1 MDGLLILVSLLIGAV
16 QPTTAPAHPAT
27 AAAEREGYLAGDD
40 GTMLFYRI
48 EGVGPQTLVVV
59 HGGPGNSMESVRL
72 DMAPLARGRRV
83 IYYDQRGN
91 GRSQLVEGDERLAL
105 ERHIADLEALR
116 RHFGLERM
124 TLLGNS
130 WGGLLISAYAA
141 AHPDRIERLV
151 LDAPAA
157 PTIAQ
162 LNALNA
168 EFDRRSR
175 IRFTPE
181 QRERIVRGLQEDAWL
196 AAEDPVRNCREVMM
210 GMLRLYQ
217 HDPEAELPIRGD
229 VCAGPVEAVRRQRS
243 ANQAIVRSL
252 GDFDFRPGVRRVTAP
267 VLVVYGES
275 DAIPRQGAEDWA
287 ANFGDAR
294 LLVIPGTG
302 HLLHAEKPG
311 LFFPAVESFL
321 GGQWPDGAERVARS
335 SGPEAGSVSR
345 SD

>member
-1 MDGLLILVSLLIGAV
+1 MQTLLPLLFLLFATV
-16 QPTTAPAHPAT
+16 QPAT
-27 AAAEREGYLAGDD
+27 AAAGREGYLAGDD
-40 GTMLFYRI
+40 GTRLFYRI
-48 EGVGPQTLVVV
+48 EGAGSQTLIVV
-59 HGGPGNSMESVRL
+59 HGGPAVSMESIRL

-83 IYYDQRGN
+83 IYYDQRGS

-105 ERHIADLEALR
+105 AHHIADLEALR

-151 LDAPAA
+151 LDAPGP
-157 PTIAQ
+157 PTLA
-162 LNALNA
+162 LRDALNH
-168 EFDRRSR
+168 EFGRRSR

-181 QRERIVRGLQEDAWL
+181 QRARIGRGLQAWL
-196 AAEDPVRNCREVMM
+196 TADDPVRNCREVAM
-210 GMLRLYQ
+210 GYLTLYQ
-217 HDPEAELPIRGD
+217 HDPGTELPIRGD
-229 VCAGPVEAVRRQRS
+229 VCAGPPEAVRRQLAVSAAIYRS
-243 ANQAIVRSL
+243 M

-302 HLLHAEKPG
+302 HLLHIERPG
-311 LFFPAVESFL
+311 LFFPAVERFL
-321 GGQWPDGAERVARS
+321 GGEWPDGAERVRRP
-335 SGPEAGSVSR
+335 G
-345 SD
+345 

>member
-1 MDGLLILVSLLIGAV
+1 MNGFLTLLMLLVGGA
-16 QPTTAPAHPAT
+16 QPAGAAAGPAQAPAQSPTTMPAEHA
-27 AAAEREGYLAGDD
+27 GYFAGDD
-40 GTMLFYRI
+40 GTRLFYRV
-48 EGVGPQTLVVV
+48 EGAGQQTLVVV

-91 GRSQLVEGDERLAL
+91 GRSQLVEGDEQLAL

-141 AHPDRIERLV
+141 AHPDRIERLI

-175 IRFTPE
+175 IRFRPE
-181 QRERIVRGLQEDAWL
+181 QRDRIARGLQDEAWF

-210 GMLRLYQ
+210 GMLLLYQ

-229 VCAGPVEAVRRQRS
+229 VCAGPAEAVRRQRTV
-243 ANQAIVRSL
+243 NQAIIRSL

-275 DAIPRQGAEDWA
+275 DAVPRQGAEDWA
-287 ANFGDAR
+287 ANYRDAR
-294 LLVIPGTG
+294 LLVIAGSG
-302 HLLHAEKPG
+302 HLAHIERPE
-311 LFFPAVESFL
+311 LFFPAVERFL
-321 GGQWPDGAERVARS
+321 GGQWPQGAVR
-335 SGPEAGSVSR
+335 VSR